1 MTKNTSK
8 AMAEIDCD
16 DTYLAFFGNQRQHTD
31 VAVSMR
37 IAGTRLRNQENIKQ
51 WGDNTPRVHTE

>member
-1 MTKNTSK
+1 MYDQMTKNTSK

-37 IAGTRLRNQENIKQ
+37 IAGTRLRNQEK
-51 WGDNTPRVHTE
+51 H